1 MEEAL
6 SGTGLSRGKN
16 PLIFDLQ
23 CWLNSMMQ
31 KSSKSEDAKESS
43 SWRFT
48 LFGAQDVSNGKCI
61 YFHFLLNW
69 IIQNKVHKYGD
80 AWPNTIRWYSK
91 VLGNITAKMTLYFN
105 SILLEKERIVTDDDP
120 EKALWKGLPIDYY
133 EQ

>member
-1 MEEAL
+1 
-6 SGTGLSRGKN
+6 
-16 PLIFDLQ
+16 
-23 CWLNSMMQ
+23 
-31 KSSKSEDAKESS
+31 
-43 SWRFT
+43 
-48 LFGAQDVSNGKCI
+48 
-61 YFHFLLNW
+61 
-69 IIQNKVHKYGD
+69 VHKYGD